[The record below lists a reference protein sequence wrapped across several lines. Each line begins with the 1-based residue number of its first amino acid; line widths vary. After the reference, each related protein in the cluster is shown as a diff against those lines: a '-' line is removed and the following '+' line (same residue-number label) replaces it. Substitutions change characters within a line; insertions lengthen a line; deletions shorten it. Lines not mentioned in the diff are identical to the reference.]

1 MSSVAPFDR
10 HRRFTDLSVM
20 EFALLI
26 AVLRAGPH
34 PLTFLLPTLDAWFD
48 TKLTVADLEATA
60 GRLVRA
66 NYVLRR
72 GDTLYPR
79 RHTAGIVMGLYG
91 SLFRILADDVTRLIS
106 AEEPNMLS
114 TMKAYLDRKAEEDR
128 NKNTNGDR

>member
-1 MSSVAPFDR
+1 MSDVAPFDR
-10 HRRFTDLSVM
+10 HRRFTDMSVM

-26 AVLRAGPH
+26 ALMRVGPH

-48 TKLTVADLEATA
+48 CKLGVSDLEPTA

-91 SLFRILADDVTRLIS
+91 SLFRVLADDMTKLIS
-106 AEEPNMLS
+106 AHEPNMLS
-114 TMKAYLDRKAEEDR
+114 TMKAYLDRKATEDR
-128 NKNTNGDR
+128 NQDKDGDQ

>member
-1 MSSVAPFDR
+1 MSDVAPFDR
-10 HRRFTDLSVM
+10 HRRFTDMSVM

-26 AVLRAGPH
+26 ALMRAGPH

-48 TKLTVADLEATA
+48 CKLGVSDLEPTA

-66 NYVLRR
+66 NYVMRR

-91 SLFRILADDVTRLIS
+91 SLFRILADDVTKLVS
-106 AEEPNMLS
+106 AQEPNMLS
-114 TMKAYLDRKAEEDR
+114 TMKAYLDRKASEDR
-128 NKNTNGDR
+128 NQHKDGDR